1 MRFINESKVRLSTKK
16 KKEFKQ
22 YDSLYWVKQNLL
34 FGFIFFIV
42 GLIIYGIYKLIEWI

>member
-1 MRFINESKVRLSTKK
+1 MRFNNESKVRLSIKK

-34 FGFIFFIV
+34 FGLMIFIV
-42 GLIIYGIYKLIEWI
+42 CLIIYGIYKLVEWI